1 MSSRTITREFRNPQ
15 WRAPDQSPDAGYVA
29 LWCLDL
35 LEGGGAVRARL
46 LWRTLAAIL
55 ALGTLGAVAIPVG
68 SSTPDLVSAAPYTSL
83 AAFIVPPGLGAESG
97 RPAVPLAHQ
106 GCDAPTSRAAA
117 AACLFSSHTPPQP
130 LLAET
135 SSLPD
140 CRTPGTT
147 DACSSQERAPPV
159 PRT

>member
-1 MSSRTITREFRNPQ
+1 MA
-15 WRAPDQSPDAGYVA
+15 RARPVSGRWVCRAMVPG
-29 LWCLDL
+29 L

-46 LWRTLAAIL
+46 MWRTLAAIL

-117 AACLFSSHTPPQP
+117 AACLFSSHTPLQP
-130 LLAET
+130 LLAQT

-140 CRTPGTT
+140 CRTPGTP

-159 PRT
+159 PRA